1 MFSFSRFLTRFVSF
15 SVVEGD
21 ALIKLT
27 TWKSVAG
34 DSSALVSKIQIYID
48 GHAPIHNFIFKNVSA
63 RGVTTCSHNWFFNIL
78 TTTINDRRVSPAITT
93 DPKNIVAPARIW
105 SIASVYENKE
115 KK

>member
-48 GHAPIHNFIFKNVSA
+48 GHAPIHNFIFKKGKCKGCYHLFSQLV
-63 RGVTTCSHNWFFNIL
+63 L
-78 TTTINDRRVSPAITT
+78 QYIND
-93 DPKNIVAPARIW
+93 N
-105 SIASVYENKE
+105 N
-115 KK
+115 